1 MKREST
7 NQMDE
12 LLKGEP
18 PTLQTKG
25 LLMLARNQDKN
36 FETVDKRFE
45 NVEEKLDKI
54 IMLIERNKQSTDDQI
69 DSHKEICFDKIK
81 ELELQNETVDYFS
94 RHPKVLAFIGIL
106 LLIIVAFSMGRSD
119 LISTI
124 IK

>member
-1 MKREST
+1 
-7 NQMDE
+7 
-12 LLKGEP
+12 
-18 PTLQTKG
+18 
-25 LLMLARNQDKN
+25 
-36 FETVDKRFE
+36 
-45 NVEEKLDKI
+45 
-54 IMLIERNKQSTDDQI
+54 MLIERNKQSTDDKI
-69 DSHKEICFDKIK
+69 ESNKEICFDKIK